1 MHLVLIDS
9 RPCCSFIAMCPET
22 LGSMRCAP
30 KAASAKGHELFR
42 GNGEAIHP
50 AAFNMMAYNGVAEA
64 DFVVLA
70 AEQNPECS
78 ASEEPRPGSA
88 ASCSKW
94 PAPAATTSWG

>member
-1 MHLVLIDS
+1 
-9 RPCCSFIAMCPET
+9 
-22 LGSMRCAP
+22 MRCAP

-70 AEQNPECS
+70 AEQKPECS
-78 ASEEPRPGSA
+78 ASEEPRPGSEVVRPTTAASSA